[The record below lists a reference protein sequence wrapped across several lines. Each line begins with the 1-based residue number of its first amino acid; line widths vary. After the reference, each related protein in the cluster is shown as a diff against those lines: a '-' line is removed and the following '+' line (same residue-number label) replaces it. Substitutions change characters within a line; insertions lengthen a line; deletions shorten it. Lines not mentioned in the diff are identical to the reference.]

1 MKKFLYILAF
11 FIVTSCSGIDLVY
24 KNNVNLVNP
33 LYEKTKVTTS
43 GKDLSFINSYL
54 PMYFGNN
61 QDNDYKLSINVK
73 EEKTNRSVESNQAT
87 SNIRYELRFVYS
99 LISNKKDCIVSE
111 KEILSYFS
119 IIPKSA
125 GYNYGTDASL
135 EKKYEIAIVENL
147 DRYIN
152 YLSNIDINLCK

>member
-99 LISNKKDCIVSE
+99 LNPLHKFIVAE
-111 KEILSYFS
+111 FNDKEQLVKG
-119 IIPKSA
+119 PH
-125 GYNYGTDASL
+125 
-135 EKKYEIAIVENL
+135 
-147 DRYIN
+147 
-152 YLSNIDINLCK
+152 

>member
-1 MKKFLYILAF
+1 MIKFLFILAF
-11 FIVTSCSGIDLVY
+11 FIVTSCSNIDLVY
-24 KNNVNLVNP
+24 KDNVNLVNP

-61 QDNDYKLSINVK
+61 QDNDYKLSINIE

-99 LISNKKDCIVSE
+99 LISNKKNCVVSE

-147 DRYIN
+147 DSYIN
-152 YLSNIDINLCK
+152 YLSNIDTNLCK